1 MASENSELALKASEQ
16 NLVQLGQ
23 TAVIAQN
30 NFVMANKMVDADAI
44 KGGVNLEEATGIR
57 EVASKSVPAGPTS
70 V

>member
-1 MASENSELALKASEQ
+1 MAPENSQLALQAMEQ

-23 TAVIAQN
+23 TAVAMQN
-30 NFVMANKMVDADAI
+30 NFGLINKAMDYDHL

-70 V
+70 G